1 MKKKKPRRND
11 GEAQSYNLL
20 NRSSKEQNDICKVR
34 TCMKLGCRGCIYFE
48 KCSKKGVLKS

>member
-1 MKKKKPRRND
+1 MKIKPRRNE

-34 TCMKLGCRGCIYFE
+34 TYMKLGCRGCIYFE